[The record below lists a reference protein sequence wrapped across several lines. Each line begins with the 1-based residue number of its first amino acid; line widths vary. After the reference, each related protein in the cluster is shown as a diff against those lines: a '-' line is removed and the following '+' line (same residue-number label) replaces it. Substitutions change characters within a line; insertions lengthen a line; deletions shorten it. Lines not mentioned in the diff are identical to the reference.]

1 MKNAHWHI
9 LCYNGFSERRESSRD
24 RDPLIQHFK
33 EEDFVKKV
41 KKLFVLLTTLSL
53 AVTLLAGCGG
63 DTQETAEESQAPDA
77 AGESADGVDWPTKPI
92 QMIIPFDAGG
102 DTDFHGRQYA
112 KFLEEELGQPVAVT
126 NVVGNGGMLAA
137 KEVYDADPDGY
148 TILFTHSSINV
159 NTAAGTSDIG
169 IDDFDMVRVCGQPA
183 VEAIAVRRDSPYETL
198 DDLVAAIQANPGEF
212 IVPAS
217 IGATSHYACLLME
230 KACGVELNIVNS
242 GASSDR
248 TAGLKGG
255 NFEFIINPYGTMKS
269 FIDSGDFRILATLG
283 EERSQQFPDVPT
295 AKELGYEDLVSVNAY
310 YILVPKGTPEEII
323 DKLGAAIDDI
333 SMNNEEYAQAIADAH
348 FQDTF
353 LLNREDSIAFAQDE
367 LARFM
372 EMSSELRGE

>member
-1 MKNAHWHI
+1 MKHLKQYAAS
-9 LCYNGFSERRESSRD
+9 LMALTMLGTA
-24 RDPLIQHFK
+24 LI
-33 EEDFVKKV
+33 
-41 KKLFVLLTTLSL
+41 
-53 AVTLLAGCGG
+53 GCGNKPADNPQPG
-63 DTQETAEESQAPDA
+63 AAAQPDNAASGAQTAQTA
-77 AGESADGVDWPTKPI
+77 DWPTKPI
-92 QMIIPFDAGG
+92 QMVIPFSAGG

-112 KFLEEELGQPVAVT
+112 KYLEEKLGQPVAVS

-137 KEVYDADPDGY
+137 KEVYDAKNDGY

-169 IDDFDMVRVCGQPA
+169 IEDFDMVRVCGQPA
-183 VEAIAVRRDSPYETL
+183 VEAIAVRSDSPYQTL
-198 DDLVAAIQANPGEF
+198 DDLVKAAKEKPGQF
-212 IVPAS
+212 VVPAS

-230 KACGVELNIVNS
+230 KACGIEINIVNS

-283 EERSQQFPDVPT
+283 EERSGQFSDIPT
-295 AKELGYEDLVSVNAY
+295 AKELGYPDLVSVNAY
-310 YILVPKGTPEEII
+310 YILLPKGTDAAIN

-333 SMNNEEYAQAIADAH
+333 SQNNADYAQAIAQAH

-353 LLNREDSIAFAQDE
+353 LLNKEDSVKFAQDE
-367 LARFM
+367 LARFEGM
-372 EMSSELRGE
+372 AAELKGE

>member
-1 MKNAHWHI
+1 MK
-9 LCYNGFSERRESSRD
+9 
-24 RDPLIQHFK
+24 K
-33 EEDFVKKV
+33 T
-41 KKLFVLLTTLSL
+41 KKLLALLLALLLTGSL
-53 AVTLLAGCGG
+53 LTACGG
-63 DTQETAEESQAPDA
+63 SEDEVQEDAQDQTTEDTQSGDSTET
-77 AGESADGVDWPTKPI
+77 DWPTKPI
-92 QMIIPFDAGG
+92 QMIVPFDAGG

-112 KFLEEELGQPVAVT
+112 KYLEDELGQPVAVS
-126 NVVGNGGMLAA
+126 NVVGNSGMLAA

-169 IDDFDMVRVCGQPA
+169 IDDFEMVRVCGQPA
-183 VEAIAVRRDSPYETL
+183 VEAIAVRSDSPYETL
-198 DDLVAAIQANPGEF
+198 DDLVAAIKKNPGEF

-283 EERSQQFPDVPT
+283 EERSSQFSDIPT

-310 YILVPKGTPEEII
+310 YILVPKGTPEAII
-323 DKLGAAIDDI
+323 EKLGAAIDDI
-333 SMNNEEYAQAIADAH
+333 SMNNTEYATAIAEAH
-348 FQDTF
+348 YQDTF
-353 LLNREDSIAFAQDE
+353 LLDREASVAYAQDE

-372 EMSSELRGE
+372 EMSAELKGE

>member
-1 MKNAHWHI
+1 MKH
-9 LCYNGFSERRESSRD
+9 L
-24 RDPLIQHFK
+24 
-33 EEDFVKKV
+33 KKYV
-41 KKLFVLLTTLSL
+41 AS
-53 AVTLLAGCGG
+53 LLALTIMGAALTGCGAKP
-63 DTQETAEESQAPDA
+63 AEDKQPEPAPQTDGTA
-77 AGESADGVDWPTKPI
+77 AGEPAAQATDWPQKPI
-92 QMIIPFDAGG
+92 QMVIPFSAGG

-112 KFLEEELGQPVAVT
+112 KYLEEELGQPVAVS

-137 KEVYDADPDGY
+137 KEVYDAKNDGY

-183 VEAIAVRRDSPYETL
+183 VEAIAVRSDSPYQTL
-198 DDLVAAIQANPGEF
+198 DDLVKAAKEKPGEF
-212 IVPAS
+212 VVPAS

-230 KACGVELNIVNS
+230 KACGIELNIVNS

-283 EERSQQFPDVPT
+283 DVRSSQFSDIPT
-295 AKELGYEDLVSVNAY
+295 AKELGYPDLVSVNAY
-310 YILVPKGTPEEII
+310 YILLPKGTDPAIN

-333 SMNNEEYAQAIADAH
+333 SENNADYAKAIADAH

-353 LLNREDSIAFAQDE
+353 LLNKEDSIAFAKDE
-367 LARFM
+367 LTRF
-372 EMSSELRGE
+372 EGMSKELKGE